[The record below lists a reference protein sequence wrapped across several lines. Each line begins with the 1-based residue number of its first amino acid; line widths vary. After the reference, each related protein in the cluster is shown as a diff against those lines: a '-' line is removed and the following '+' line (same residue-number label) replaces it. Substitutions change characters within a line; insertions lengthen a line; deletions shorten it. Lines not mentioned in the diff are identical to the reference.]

1 MLGRNAEK
9 IMSMLG
15 PDDLVLDIGAW
26 GYPFN
31 RANWAMD
38 CEPYGTRGYY
48 NREFFRDRPLPP
60 QGGPVEYFTE
70 QTWIERDICGRE
82 PFPFADK
89 ELDFVIC
96 SHTLEDIR
104 DPLWV
109 CSEMVR
115 IAKRGYLEVP
125 SRLKESCRGDHP
137 GIVGLSHH
145 RWLID
150 IDGDSVTFWMKPHLI
165 HSHWRYS
172 LPVRVCRSLTE
183 EQQVQWLFWEDSF
196 RFHERI
202 IHGNENQ
209 FAELRRFVDQHSPY
223 SPAMRTLAAAQES
236 SRTLMMRVGRKLRKM
251 AGAGRTAGANA

>member
-1 MLGRNAEK
+1 MLPKNAQE
-9 IMSMLG
+9 ILSMIQ
-15 PDDLVLDIGAW
+15 PDDVVLDIGAW

-31 RANWAMD
+31 RANHAMD
-38 CEPYGTRGYY
+38 CEPYETRGYY
-48 NREFFRDRPLPP
+48 NRVFFHKNPLPP
-60 QGGPVEYFTE
+60 QGGPVEYFSKE
-70 QTWIERDICGRE
+70 TWIHRDICDRA
-82 PFPFADK
+82 PFPFRDK
-89 ELDFVIC
+89 EIDFVIC

-150 IDGDSVTFWMKPHLI
+150 MEGDNITFWMKPHLI

-172 LPVRVCRSLTE
+172 LPVKVCRSLSD
-183 EQQVQWLFWEDSF
+183 EQQVQWLFWEGSF
-196 RFHERI
+196 RFSERI

-209 FAELRRFVDQHSPY
+209 FAELARFVDEHSPY
-223 SPAMRTLAAAQES
+223 SPWMKALAAAQVS
-236 SRTLMMRVGRKLRKM
+236 GRSLAARAARKMRKL
-251 AGAGRTAGANA
+251 AGSGGAVRANA

>member
-1 MLGRNAEK
+1 MLPSNAEK
-9 IMSMLG
+9 IMSMLA
-15 PDDLVLDIGAW
+15 PSDLVLDIGAW

-38 CEPYGTRGYY
+38 CEPYETRGYY
-48 NREFFRDRPLPP
+48 NREFFRDNPLPP
-60 QGGPVEYFTE
+60 QGGAVEHFTRE
-70 QTWIERDICGRE
+70 RWIHRDICGRE

-89 ELDFVIC
+89 QLDFVIC

-150 IDGDSVTFWMKPHLI
+150 IEDNSVRFWMKPHLI

-172 LPVRVCRSLTE
+172 LPERVCRSLTADKE
-183 EQQVQWLFWEDSF
+183 VQWLFWEGSF
-196 RFHERI
+196 AFDERI

-209 FAELRRFVDQHSPY
+209 LAELQRFVDANVPY
-223 SPAMRTLAAAQES
+223 SPPMRALAAAEES
-236 SRTLMMRVGRKLRKM
+236 SRRFIAR
-251 AGAGRTAGANA
+251 AGRAWRKIASGGRAARAQA

>member
-1 MLGRNAEK
+1 MLPGNSET

-38 CEPYGTRGYY
+38 CEPYDSRGYY
-48 NREFFRDRPLPP
+48 NRMFFRDNPLPP
-60 QGGPVEYFTE
+60 QGGAVEYFNKN
-70 QTWIERDICGRE
+70 TWIERDICGRE

-89 ELDFVIC
+89 QLDFVIC

-115 IAKRGYLEVP
+115 IAKRGYIEIP
-125 SRLKESCRGDHP
+125 SRIKESCRGDHP

-150 IDGDSVTFWMKPHLI
+150 IEGNSVSFWMKPHLI

-172 LPVRVCRSLTE
+172 LPERICRSLKP
-183 EQQVQWLFWEDSF
+183 EQEVQWLFWEGSF
-196 RFHERI
+196 HFEERI
-202 IHGNENQ
+202 IHGNESQ
-209 FAELRRFVDQHSPY
+209 LEELRRFVDTHAPY
-223 SPAMRTLAAAQES
+223 SPPMRALAAAQES
-236 SRTLMMRVGRKLRKM
+236 CGRLTAKVRRAARKI
-251 AGAGRTAGANA
+251 GACGRAARANA